1 MKNLIGKNI
10 FYYFPSNGSVM
21 DQWQN
26 QHFIEELKLRG
37 INFDVF
43 NPRIQTI
50 DSDSI
55 EDLIYERIKANRENI
70 SMFLAS
76 AFDGYLSESFLI
88 SIKNLG
94 IPTVLMSFDN
104 LSIPY
109 KQKEI
114 SQYFDLIWLTSWDT
128 KYLFDKWGAKSI
140 FLPYAS
146 NPNHFK
152 PQWNEDMA
160 CIGFIGTLYGNRG
173 KRIKDLYENGI
184 PVQVYGKRDSSS
196 PDNHSM
202 ISILRKMTDRI
213 CTVKELMKFPIGR
226 KCIHGA
232 VKKRIWNK
240 KYNVQ
245 NSSFLD
251 EIHQG
256 SVSFEYL
263 NYLYSN
269 LGLSLGVTEL
279 WDTYTLSEPIHK
291 IHLRTFEI
299 PMCGGL
305 QIAPYSKE
313 LSGYFEEN
321 KEIIFFENEMDLV
334 EKSKFYLSDRNSQ
347 LRKEM
352 KIKARIRAE
361 NDHSWSSRFKKL
373 HDEIF

>member
-1 MKNLIGKNI
+1 MKNLIGKSI

-26 QHFIEELKLRG
+26 LHFIEELKGQG
-37 INFDVF
+37 IAFDVF
-43 NPRIQTI
+43 NPRTQII
-50 DSDSI
+50 DFGSI

-70 SMFLAS
+70 SIFLAS
-76 AFDGYLSESFLI
+76 AFDGYLSESLLI

-109 KQKEI
+109 KQKKI
-114 SQYFDLIWLTSWDT
+114 SQYFDLIWLTSRDT

-140 FLPYAS
+140 FLPYAA

-152 PQWNEDMA
+152 AQWNEEVKYL
-160 CIGFIGTLYGNRG
+160 GFVGTLYGNRG
-173 KRIKDLYENGI
+173 KRIKHIYENGI
-184 PVQVYGKRDSSS
+184 PVQVYGKRASSTLE
-196 PDNHSM
+196 NLSM
-202 ISILRKMTDRI
+202 SSVFEKMTYRMY
-213 CTVKELMKFPIGR
+213 TVKELAKFDVGR
-226 KCIHGA
+226 KCIYGA

-245 NSSFLD
+245 DSLFLD
-251 EIHQG
+251 KIHQG
-256 SVSFEYL
+256 SVNFDYL

-269 LGLSLGVTEL
+269 LSLSLGVTEL
-279 WDTYTLSEPIHK
+279 WDTYTLSEPVHK

-305 QIAPYSKE
+305 QIAPYSEE

-321 KEIIFFENEMDLV
+321 KEIVFFKNEMDLV
-334 EKSKFYLSDRNSQ
+334 EKAKFYLSDNNSQ

-352 KIKARIRAE
+352 KMKARSRAE
-361 NDHSWSSRFKKL
+361 NDHSWCARFKKL

>member
-1 MKNLIGKNI
+1 MNTSDILLSVIICIIFILLNLAPILSVGLQNVQQNWVKYRCNPI
-10 FYYFPSNGSVM
+10 VIPFAGLFGENPSETFNFCV
-21 DQWQN
+21 QN
-26 QHFIEELKLRG
+26 
-37 INFDVF
+37 
-43 NPRIQTI
+43 
-50 DSDSI
+50 
-55 EDLIYERIKANRENI
+55 
-70 SMFLAS
+70 M
-76 AFDGYLSESFLI
+76 
-88 SIKNLG
+88 
-94 IPTVLMSFDN
+94 
-104 LSIPY
+104 
-109 KQKEI
+109 
-114 SQYFDLIWLTSWDT
+114 
-128 KYLFDKWGAKSI
+128 
-140 FLPYAS
+140 
-146 NPNHFK
+146 
-152 PQWNEDMA
+152 
-160 CIGFIGTLYGNRG
+160 
-173 KRIKDLYENGI
+173 
-184 PVQVYGKRDSSS
+184 
-196 PDNHSM
+196 
-202 ISILRKMTDRI
+202 
-213 CTVKELMKFPIGR
+213 VKELMKFPIGR

-256 SVSFEYL
+256 RVSFEYL

-347 LRKEM
+347 VRKEM

-361 NDHSWSSRFKKL
+361 NDHSWSSRFKQL